1 MKQIVRL
8 GALAAGILIGA
19 AFGVTG
25 NAAQAAVKNN
35 YCRTDTGGMRGC
47 GFETLEQCQAM
58 ASGRSG
64 TCSPNPFPD
73 TSDSLASVVME
84 ATRTAKH
91 SRH

>member
-1 MKQIVRL
+1 MKHVVRL
-8 GALAAGILIGA
+8 GALAAGILFGA
-19 AFGVTG
+19 AFGATG
-25 NAAQAAVKNN
+25 NAAQAAVKND

-47 GFETLEQCQAM
+47 GFVSLEQCQAS

-73 TSDSLASVVME
+73 TSDSFASVVMG
-84 ATRTAKH
+84 ATHTAKH